1 MEDIQ
6 TWMNSHF
13 LKINPD
19 KTELL
24 LLYPKTLENQ
34 VIIRGTILGD
44 NCISFSE
51 EVKNVGFWLD
61 CNLNMDKHVNKI
73 VSHCYKLLKDIG
85 RIRSVITK
93 EQTEKLVHAV
103 IGSRLDYCNSLLF
116 GINKFNINKLQKVR
130 NTAARLL
137 ERKPRRHSATLILR
151 DLHWFKVK
159 SRIIFIILL
168 IMFKL
173 VKVICHTE
181 IDIKYKR
188 YNCRPDDLLLLEE
201 GENKIWI

>member
-1 MEDIQ
+1 MDEL
-6 TWMNSHF
+6 TLS
-13 LKINPD
+13 KD

-24 LLYPKTLENQ
+24 LLNPKTLEYQ

-44 NCISFSE
+44 NCVRFSK

-116 GINKFNINKLQKVR
+116 GINKFNINKLQKVQ
-130 NTAARLL
+130 NTAARIV

-151 DLHWFKVK
+151 DLHWLKVE
-159 SRIIFIILL
+159 SRIIFKILL

-173 VKVICHTE
+173 VKGICHTE
-181 IDIKYKR
+181 IDIIYKR
-188 YNCRPDDLLLLEE
+188 YNCRPDDFLLLEE
-201 GENKIWI
+201 KKAKTKY